1 MKTWVCCLGEKI
13 HAGVWN
19 FRLKKPWSVQR
30 LIIRRGNMDDNAEN
44 RADYGGLA
52 GKVHREEKTLPGL
65 FMSCFGLRIYRS
77 ETLLY

>member
-1 MKTWVCCLGEKI
+1 
-13 HAGVWN
+13 
-19 FRLKKPWSVQR
+19 
-30 LIIRRGNMDDNAEN
+30 MDDIAEN
-44 RADYGGLA
+44 REDYGGLA